1 MNNKIIYHKER
12 DYFIPNL
19 YLPIQ
24 PKKAIGKYGRLR

>member
-1 MNNKIIYHKER
+1 MNDKITYHKEG

-24 PKKAIGKYGRLR
+24 PKSQLENMVD